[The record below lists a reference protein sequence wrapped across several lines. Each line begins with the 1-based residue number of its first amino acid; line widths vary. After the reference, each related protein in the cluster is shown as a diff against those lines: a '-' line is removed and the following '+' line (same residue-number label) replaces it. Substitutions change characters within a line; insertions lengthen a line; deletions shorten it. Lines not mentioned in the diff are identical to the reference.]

1 LVLVKEL
8 YQEESNTLSRISR
21 YSVGVLALCALLAQP
36 AIAETYSIDPVH
48 SSVGFSIR
56 HLVGRTSGSFADFS
70 GSIAYDEA
78 KPSAASFAG
87 TVQIGSI
94 DTGNEK
100 RDGHLKSADF
110 FDAEKFP
117 IMGFSSTS
125 VKSTKAGLQVTG
137 DLTLHGVTKSIVIP
151 VEVLGIGMNPMSKKP
166 VAGFSAEFVIARSD
180 FGVNSWVDQAG
191 VVGDEVKITL
201 LVEAGAAGE

>member
-1 LVLVKEL
+1 MKEL

-78 KPSAASFAG
+78 KLSAASFAG

-110 FDAEKFP
+110 FDAENFP
-117 IMGFSSTS
+117 IMGFASTS

>member
-1 LVLVKEL
+1 LVQVKEL

-36 AIAETYSIDPVH
+36 ASAETYSIDPVH
-48 SSVGFSIR
+48 SSVGFTIR

-78 KPSAASFAG
+78 KPTAASFAG

-117 IMGFSSTS
+117 TMGFASTS
-125 VKSTKAGLQVTG
+125 AKSTKAGLEVTG

-166 VAGFSAEFVIARSD
+166 VAGFSAEFVIARSELRRQQL
-180 FGVNSWVDQAG
+180 GRQG
-191 VVGDEVKITL
+191 RCHG
-201 LVEAGAAGE
+201 

>member
-1 LVLVKEL
+1 M
-8 YQEESNTLSRISR
+8 SRISR

-48 SSVGFSIR
+48 SSAGFSIP
-56 HLVGRTSGSFADFS
+56 HLVGRTSGRFDDFS
-70 GSIAYDEA
+70 GSITYDEA

-117 IMGFSSTS
+117 TMGFASTS
-125 VKSTKAGLQVTG
+125 VKSTKAGLEVTG

-151 VEVLGIGMNPMSKKP
+151 VEVLGLGMNPITKKP

-191 VVGDEVKITL
+191 VLGDEVKITL
-201 LVEAGAAGE
+201 LIEAGAAGE

>member
-1 LVLVKEL
+1 MLVKEL

-117 IMGFSSTS
+117 IMGFASTS

-191 VVGDEVKITL
+191 VMGDEVKITL

>member
-1 LVLVKEL
+1 MKEL
-8 YQEESNTLSRISR
+8 NQEESNTLSRISR

-36 AIAETYSIDPVH
+36 ASAETYGIDPVH
-48 SSVGFSIR
+48 SSVGFTIR

-78 KPSAASFAG
+78 KPTAASFAG

-117 IMGFSSTS
+117 TMGFASTS
-125 VKSTKAGLQVTG
+125 AKSTKAGLEVTG

-151 VEVLGIGMNPMSKKP
+151 VEVLGVGMNPMSKKP

-180 FGVNSWVDQAG
+180 FGVNSWVDKAG
-191 VVGDEVKITL
+191 VMGDEVKITL
-201 LVEAGAAGE
+201 LIEAGAAGE